1 MPYQFG
7 TQNNTGLPPRAVQSA
22 VGLSPTFPA
31 TGKGLG
37 GLPRRLSFNYSLGTA
52 GRAGVGAASGV
63 VGGISRMSF
72 LGVTLTANGGAGGL
86 YNTGA
91 NAAGG
96 TATGGSSNAT
106 GGVGGG
112 ESGAGVGAGGGGG
125 INLSTNFNPPSTT
138 TGADGASALDF
149 QNLNA
154 ALLSSSFILGFRGEG
169 GNFDT
174 QLINGGNASGIG
186 AGGGGGRTSGANG
199 GLGSFGGGGGGATGT
214 STLPDTY
221 SGGAGGSG
229 VLVIR
234 INNQITRVFTT
245 GTFFE
250 LPRGATSLKVWLI
263 GAGGGGSGAPN
274 LNTSGGGGGAG
285 GIAYNEFIL

>member
-1 MPYQFG
+1 M
-7 TQNNTGLPPRAVQSA
+7 AVES
-22 VGLSPTFPA
+22 VSGLSPNFPI
-31 TGKGLG
+31 TGNGVG
-37 GLPRRLSFNYSLGTA
+37 GLPRRLSFNYSLGA
-52 GRAGVGAASGV
+52 SGRAGVGAASGV
-63 VGGISRMSF
+63 VGGTSRMSF
-72 LGVTLTANGGAGGL
+72 LGITLTANGGAGGL

-106 GGVGGG
+106 GGAGGG

-125 INLSTNFNPPSTT
+125 INLSTNFNPP
-138 TGADGASALDF
+138 GAADGANGASALDF

-154 ALLSSSFILGFRGEG
+154 ALLNSSFILGVGGEG

-174 QLINGGNASGIG
+174 QLTNGGNASGIG
-186 AGGGGGRTSGANG
+186 AGGGGGRTTGANG

-214 STLPDTY
+214 SVLADTY
-221 SGGAGGSG
+221 SGGAGGAG
-229 VLVIR
+229 ALVIR
-234 INNQITRVFTT
+234 VNNQTTTVLTT

-250 LPRGATSLKVWLI
+250 VPKGTTSLKVWLI